1 MYSAPDTLDAV
12 VGQVGQFLLVDGKEM
27 SCRESLRI
35 DGLSA
40 LEFTHDVRSEDGQT
54 LKRFI
59 EDETLPADD

>member
-1 MYSAPDTLDAV
+1 MELP
-12 VGQVGQFLLVDGKEM
+12 GKVH
-27 SCRESLRI
+27 RI
-35 DGLSA
+35 DGLSLA